1 MKKYALL
8 VPLTLLLLPLL
19 AQMTLPRMYIQKLAL
34 DNGKNPSITWQKDK
48 SANEYILK
56 AWINTRP
63 EEVLSTETHPL
74 HTIAVKQVGDGIKF
88 PFTVIASLQLGNFR
102 NHWKAGEVIMLE
114 ITHKKSGQKFSWRQP
129 IPEGTAL
136 IKMLDKPIIIPPF
149 KKFKK

>member
-1 MKKYALL
+1 MKHL
-8 VPLTLLLLPLL
+8 VFSILFLALLLPCL
-19 AQMTLPRMYIQKLAL
+19 AQMTTPRMYVQKLAL

-63 EEVLSTETHPL
+63 EEVLSTDTHPL

-149 KKFKK
+149 KKYKK